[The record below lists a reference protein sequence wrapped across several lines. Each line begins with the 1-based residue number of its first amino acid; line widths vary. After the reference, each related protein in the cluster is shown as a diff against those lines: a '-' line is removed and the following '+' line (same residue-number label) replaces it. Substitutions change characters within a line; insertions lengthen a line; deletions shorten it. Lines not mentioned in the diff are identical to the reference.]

1 MDVVAQLYECF
12 RYGLDLQNSA
22 SNLDNLVIEQR
33 DIVLGGE
40 LNILPYIA
48 HHGFSP
54 PEAAQLNYHG

>member
-12 RYGLDLQNSA
+12 RYGLDLQSSA

-40 LNILPYIA
+40 LSILPYIA

-54 PEAAQLNYHG
+54 LEAA